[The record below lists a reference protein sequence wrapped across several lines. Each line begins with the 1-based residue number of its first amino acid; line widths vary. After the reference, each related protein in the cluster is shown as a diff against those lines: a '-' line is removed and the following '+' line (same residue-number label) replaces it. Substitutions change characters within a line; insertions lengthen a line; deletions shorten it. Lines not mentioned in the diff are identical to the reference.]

1 MKTLQHF
8 NEFVK
13 EINESNSRLYKQ
25 SVLNKYKDDEVIK
38 KYLQICFDPYIRY
51 GLNYAKL
58 SKPVITEG
66 ISGAATVFDLFEYL
80 KKNNTG
86 RDVDIAVC
94 RLTFDQFTGE
104 GLEDLEC
111 SELLAKLIC
120 KDLSLGVDSKTINKE
135 IPELIPTFNVQ
146 LANKYFDKPEKLEGK
161 YFAITTKIDGGRI
174 IAIRETDGV
183 SFFTRAGQRYEGLV
197 DLESE
202 MLETFPEKV

>member
-13 EINESNSRLYKQ
+13 EINKSNSRLYKQ

-58 SKPVITEG
+58 GKPVITEG

-86 RDVDIAVC
+86 RDMDIAVC

-146 LANKYFDKPEKLEGK
+146 LANKYFDKVVK
-161 YFAITTKIDGGRI
+161 
-174 IAIRETDGV
+174 
-183 SFFTRAGQRYEGLV
+183 S
-197 DLESE
+197 
-202 MLETFPEKV
+202 